1 MERKKFLKA
10 LGLGAIAVA
19 TPKVTVRSVREQK
32 YVDHIEWFKKHGGL
46 NPMWG
51 RQVER
56 NLEGIAFE
64 KKKLTENAIKLYS
77 QNVKEETWLPHPYK
91 RLFIIYKKQKKYAEA
106 TRVALK
112 YLDLWNSWDRVRK
125 YKKHTSKSLI
135 INKNF
140 FEQGLKDLCNI
151 ALLSEKL

>member
-91 RLFIIYKKQKKYAEA
+91 RLFIIYKKQK
-106 TRVALK
+106 
-112 YLDLWNSWDRVRK
+112 
-125 YKKHTSKSLI
+125 I
-135 INKNF
+135 
-140 FEQGLKDLCNI
+140 
-151 ALLSEKL
+151 